1 MKNGWIPEAVKA
13 ILDETAKK
21 LSGAKRREY
30 IAMVTIELLDGNAH
44 KAERLFGWGRTTV
57 KKGIRDLATE
67 TKCIDNYSARGNKK
81 TEEKGY
87 TNDELPGENT
97 IREYFKPIGVSV
109 EANSED

>member
-13 ILDETAKK
+13 ILEETAKK

-30 IAMVTIELLDGNAH
+30 IAMVTIELLDGNTR
-44 KAERLFGWGRTTV
+44 KAERVFGWGRTTV
-57 KKGIRDLATE
+57 KKGIRELATE
-67 TKCIDNYSARGNKK
+67 IKCIDIYSARGNKK

-87 TNDELPGENT
+87 TNDELPCENT
-97 IREYFKPIGVSV
+97 IREYFKPIGLSV